1 MTLKHN
7 SNSIKKTDLRFRF
20 RIGPQIGII
29 RGTRDLQ
36 IRNSTFPNSK
46 NSYFQNEAKCKTFLV
61 EMSFTC
67 KLREFK
73 KCDEGFFYSWEAKN
87 SVKLN
92 ESHCTLYVDLVSFK
106 TQME

>member
-7 SNSIKKTDLRFRF
+7 SDSIKKTDLRFRF

-67 KLREFK
+67 KLRESK
-73 KCDEGFFYSWEAKN
+73 KCDEGRFYTRKVKT

-92 ESHCTLYVDLVSFK
+92 ETQCTL
-106 TQME
+106 